1 MGYIYKIRNVLNNRI
16 YIGQTTRWPQDRFEE
31 HLAAA
36 KRKGRKTPLHRA
48 MERNPTMFELAI
60 IEECPNYSLDS
71 REIYWIAKYD
81 SYNNGYN
88 ATIGGKGINRPRKRK
103 K

>member
-16 YIGQTTRWPQDRFEE
+16 YIGQTTRQPQNRFEE
-31 HLAAA
+31 HLATS
-36 KRKGRKTPLHRA
+36 RQKGKKTPLHRA
-48 MERNPTMFELAI
+48 MKRNPSMFQLEI
-60 IEECPNYSLDS
+60 IEECKNDDLDS

-88 ATIGGKGINRPRKRK
+88 ATIGGKGVNRPRKTHQ
-103 K
+103 